1 MRKGLTLIGM
11 TTLLLALG
19 MAMAAQTTVN
29 SQAPED
35 VYRGEL
41 VAYPG
46 PWAFQIPHSVIILVR
61 DDELAALASDPDKV
75 LNLSLGRTPLNE
87 SLRRVCERAQARGER
102 TLTLSFDHFF
112 AQYRPGQ
119 DTPRQ
124 LMPDTDEYITKIAAI
139 GRFASKYGLGL
150 ELSLLTPLELG
161 KGYAA
166 RSGESGL
173 WMHYREGLRDPKTG
187 AFSVQLWQHQQWVNN
202 KGPIEVQDGGVRAF
216 AFRETP
222 VRGTPYRVVD
232 PAEIVEIKEGIEVE
246 RMENVTAPPGDFHAV
261 RIRVH
266 GTGPIARAGL
276 DHVLVVQIYRTP
288 EMDYFSPKALSFLTN
303 LVDKYAAAGIHLNGL
318 YSDEMHIQ
326 QDWVYFGHHDH
337 GEFTLR
343 YVSPALAR
351 EFAARYGAEYADFA
365 KYLVY
370 FVHGQEDFAVD
381 LSAKQGIM
389 HTFGATPEAIQR
401 TALFRARYYHLL
413 QDGVV
418 DLFVQAK
425 HYAESKMG
433 HRLEAR
439 AHASW
444 AESPTVDSWGASRPQ
459 YEYTSNFLW
468 SNTVQQAAAACYD
481 YFKWG
486 DFLTG
491 NGNDHAEG
499 GWLDRDYFALAL
511 AASTGILNDVPYSY
525 AAHWG
530 VPDEVS
536 ERRTALESTY
546 GVSGTPLYGAVED
559 MQHRDTDVLM
569 LYPLDLVAVEERFG
583 SWMTQY
589 GYTNYVT
596 ATKLLERGKV
606 SGNAIEM
613 AGRRFTTLVT
623 LFEPFPS
630 KKLLALM
637 QEFVADGGR
646 LIWSG
651 PPPLVTLKVSPA
663 RETWQDLFGV
673 DYQPRP
679 GDGIVAPGRLLG
691 FEGTLV
697 GVQPQ
702 VILTDFLVDRVY
714 PVQPRAGTR
723 VVARIKEQVVGTQ
736 RGSATFLGFRPR
748 DDQSRSLGYDAR
760 TWFEILAA
768 LGAYPRTGKLGALE
782 DNTDYLSRT
791 GPYLACRFP
800 NGTVALAPH
809 LREIEE
815 GWSGGFS
822 RDPEQ
827 DRKYL
832 GLNPPPSESIHLQE
846 FRVNGH
852 TVSYAGARA
861 LAFRVDG
868 QGNLTAFAGRK
879 CREITVDGRKTVFA
893 DVDMDEIGWAPVAPE
908 RRVEDGALIQLQVS
922 GTGIVRIPAAGLFT
936 NLRLF
941 VEGPKPGSRGAPI
954 PCQRQGDALVFKAT
968 QELSGRWLYGIR
980 AGTPGG

>member
-1 MRKGLTLIGM
+1 MRKALTLLCVTM
-11 TTLLLALG
+11 LFLPLG
-19 MAMAAQTTVN
+19 MASPVEAPST
-29 SQAPED
+29 SGAPEN

-41 VAYPG
+41 LNYPG
-46 PWAFQIPHSVIILVR
+46 PWAFEIPSSDIILVR
-61 DDELAALASDPDKV
+61 DDELETLASDPDKPINISTDR
-75 LNLSLGRTPLNE
+75 LPRNQ
-87 SLRRVCERAQARGER
+87 SLRQICERAQARGER
-102 TLTLSFDHFF
+102 TLTLAFDHFF

-119 DTPRQ
+119 DTPRR
-124 LMPDTDEYITKIAAI
+124 LMPDTDEYIQKMAAI
-139 GRFASKYGLGL
+139 SRFASGYGLGL
-150 ELSLLTPLELG
+150 QLSLLTPLELG
-161 KGYAA
+161 KGYTALT
-166 RSGESGL
+166 GESGI

-202 KGPIEVQDGGVRAF
+202 KGPIEIQDAGVRAF

-222 VRGTPYRVVD
+222 VPGTSYRAVD
-232 PAEIVEIKEGIEVE
+232 PSDIVEIKDGIEVE
-246 RMENVTAPPGDFHAV
+246 RMKNVTAPPGDFHAV

-266 GTGPIARAGL
+266 GMGPIAHEGL

-288 EMDYFSPKALSFLTN
+288 EMDYFSPHALPFLTN
-303 LVDKYAAAGIHLNGL
+303 LVDRYAAAGIHLNGL

-326 QDWVYFGHHDH
+326 QDWTYFGHHDH
-337 GEFTLR
+337 GEFALR
-343 YVSPALAR
+343 YVSPGLER

-389 HTFGATPEAIQR
+389 HTFGTTPEAIQR
-401 TALFRARYYHLL
+401 TALFRARYFHLL
-413 QDGVV
+413 QNGVV

-425 HYAESKMG
+425 RYAEAKMG

-439 AHASW
+439 AHATW
-444 AESPTVDSWGASRPQ
+444 AESPTIDYWGTGESQRWRPQ
-459 YEYTSNFLW
+459 YEYTSNFVW
-468 SNTVQQAAAACYD
+468 SNTVHQAAAACYD

-499 GWLDRDYFALAL
+499 GWIDRDYFALAL

-530 VPDEVS
+530 DPDEIS
-536 ERRTALESTY
+536 SRRTALESTY
-546 GVSGTPLYGAVED
+546 GVSGTPLFEAVED

-596 ATKLLERGKV
+596 AAKLLERGKV

-630 KKLLALM
+630 KELLALM
-637 QEFVADGGR
+637 QEFAAKGGR
-646 LIWSG
+646 LVWSG
-651 PPPLVTLKVSPA
+651 PPPIVTLEGESA
-663 RETWQDLFGV
+663 RETWENLFNV

-679 GDGIVAPGRLLG
+679 GDGLVAPGKLLS
-691 FEGTLV
+691 FEGRLGT
-697 GVQPQ
+697 VQPQ
-702 VILTDFLVDRVY
+702 VILSDFLVDRVY
-714 PVQPRAGTR
+714 AVRPRSGTS
-723 VVARIKEQVVGTQ
+723 VVARMKGQVVGTQ
-736 RGSATFLGFRPR
+736 HGSATFLGFRPR

-760 TWFEILAA
+760 TWFEILVA
-768 LGAYPRTGKLGALE
+768 LGAYAPTGRFGGIN

-815 GWSGGFS
+815 GWPGGFS
-822 RDPEQ
+822 RDREE

-832 GLNPPPSESIHLQE
+832 ELNPLPSEDIRLQE

-852 TVSYAGARA
+852 IVTYAGERA
-861 LAFRVDG
+861 LAFRVDN

-879 CREITVDGRKTVFA
+879 CHEVTVDEHKTVFA
-893 DVDMDEIGWAPVAPE
+893 DVDVDEIGWAPVARQ
-908 RRVEDGALIQLQVS
+908 RRVEGGALIQMQVS
-922 GTGIVRIPAAGLFT
+922 GTGTVRIPATGLPS
-936 NLRLF
+936 NLALF
-941 VEGPKPGSRGAPI
+941 VEGAKPGSRGTPI
-954 PCQRQGDALVFKAT
+954 PCKLEGGALVFKAT
-968 QELSGRWLYGIR
+968 NELRGRWIYGVR
-980 AGTPGG
+980 